1 LKRVSLLLLF
11 AISTLQAAD
20 RWERIGTPDFE
31 IYSNAGETAARKAL
45 NHLEQVRGFFL
56 KASPLPL
63 LDIFPVRIVVFKTL
77 DQFRQFA
84 QSESQRAFF
93 AGGAQRD
100 YIVMADSPNDYA
112 YAIHEYMHLIVR
124 HSGLHLPT
132 WLNEGWSEVYSTL
145 RPVADGVAV
154 GDLIE
159 GRMKT
164 LASGEWLDLA
174 TLTSVTPQS
183 PIYKGSGVDIF
194 YAESWAL
201 AHMLFLAP
209 DYSENFPKFLVA
221 IHRGKTFDEACS
233 IAYQK
238 TSAQV
243 YADLRGYFDRKKMY
257 GRVFQAPLAKST
269 GPKETAKLSEF
280 DERLLL
286 TDLLAVANRRAEARA
301 EYDRLAAQFPDRYEV
316 AESLGYLAL
325 SSGDHDAARQNFTR
339 AFGAGDA
346 DPRMCL
352 RLALLDREA
361 KQPLTRVANELER
374 AVNSSPNYVDALL
387 QLGVVRIAQRDYEKG
402 IAALMKIDQIQPEQA
417 PAVFSALSYAYF
429 EQGDLDRA
437 RKTAETARRYA
448 RTSSETARLDSR
460 VEMIDARARS
470 PFPPRPGEKTERVE
484 GVLREIVCKP
494 TGNLMAAEVAGKVM
508 TFDLPEPKA
517 VEFIHEAGPALR
529 VACGPQRPVR
539 LTIEYVPA
547 SVMRLQTAG
556 VVRRIEY

>member
-1 LKRVSLLLLF
+1 MLF
-11 AISTLQAAD
+11 AVSRLRAAD
-20 RWERIGTPDFE
+20 HWERIGTPDFE
-31 IYSNAGETAARKAL
+31 IYSNAGDAAARKAL
-45 NHLEQVRGFFL
+45 THLEQVRGFFL

-63 LDIFPVRIVVFKTL
+63 LDVFPVRIVVFKTP
-77 DQFRQFA
+77 DQFRQYA

-93 AGGAQRD
+93 VGGPQRD
-100 YIVMADSPNDYA
+100 YIVMSDSPNEYA

-159 GRMKT
+159 GRMRT
-164 LASGEWLDLA
+164 LSNADWLDLA

-183 PIYKGSGVDIF
+183 PIYKGAGVDVF

-221 IHRGKTFDEACS
+221 IHRGNTFDEACS
-233 IAYQK
+233 IAYRK
-238 TSAQV
+238 TSAEV

-257 GRVFQAPLAKST
+257 GRVFKAALARSA
-269 GPKETAKLSEF
+269 GPKESTALSEF

-286 TDLLAVANRRAEARA
+286 ADLLNVTNRRTEART
-301 EYDRLAAQFPDRYEV
+301 EYDRLAAQFPNRYEV

-325 SSGDHDAARQNFTR
+325 SASDRDSARQNFTR
-339 AFGAGDA
+339 AFDAGDA

-352 RLALLDREA
+352 RLAVLDREA
-361 KQPLTRVANELER
+361 KQPLARVAAELER
-374 AVNSSPNYVDALL
+374 ALSSSPAYVDALL
-387 QLGVVRIAQRDYEKG
+387 QLGLVRIAQRDYEKG
-402 IAALMKIDQIQPEQA
+402 IAALMKIDQIQPAQA

-437 RKTAETARRYA
+437 RKNADTARRYVHTPAETARLESLVETIEA
-448 RTSSETARLDSR
+448 RGK
-460 VEMIDARARS
+460 S
-470 PFPPRPGEKTERVE
+470 PFPPRPGEKTERIA
-484 GVLREIVCKP
+484 GLLREIDCKP
-494 TGNLMAAEVAGKVM
+494 AGNLIAIEVAGNVT

-517 VEFIHEAGPALR
+517 VEFIHESGPALQ
-529 VACGPQRPVR
+529 VTCGPQRPIP
-539 LTIEYVPA
+539 LTIEYAPV
-547 SVMRLQTAG
+547 SVMHLQTAG

>member
-1 LKRVSLLLLF
+1 LKRVCLLLLF
-11 AISTLQAAD
+11 AVLHIRAAD

-31 IYSNAGETAARKAL
+31 IYSNAGDAAARKVL
-45 NHLEQVRGFFL
+45 TQLQQVRGFFL

-63 LDIFPVRIVVFKTL
+63 LDIFPARIVVFKTL
-77 DQFRQFA
+77 DQFRQYA

-93 AGGAQRD
+93 AASAQRD
-100 YIVMADSPNDYA
+100 YIVMADSPNEYA

-124 HSGLHLPT
+124 HSGLHLPS

-159 GRMKT
+159 GRMRT
-164 LASGEWLDLA
+164 LSSAEWLDLA

-183 PIYKGSGVDIF
+183 PLYKGSGADVF

-209 DYSENFPKFLVA
+209 DYSPDFARFLLA
-221 IHRGKTFDEACS
+221 IHLGKTFDEACS
-233 IAYQK
+233 LAYRK
-238 TSAQV
+238 TSAEV
-243 YADLRGYFDRKKMY
+243 YTDLRGYFDRKKMY
-257 GRVFQAPLAKST
+257 GRVFHAPLAKSGAPRESIRLT
-269 GPKETAKLSEF
+269 DF

-286 TDLLAVANRRAEARA
+286 ADLLAATNRRPEARA
-301 EYDRLAAQFPDRYEV
+301 EYDRLAAQFADRYEV

-325 SSGDHDAARQNFTR
+325 SANDRNTARQNFTR
-339 AFGAGDA
+339 AFDAGDA

-361 KQPLTRVANELER
+361 KQPLTRLASELER
-374 AVNSSPNYVDALL
+374 ALNSSPAYVDALL
-387 QLGVVRIAQRDYEKG
+387 QLGIVRIAQRDYQAG
-402 IAALMKIDQIQPEQA
+402 IAALLKIDQIQPDQA

-429 EQGDLDRA
+429 EQGDLERA
-437 RKTAETARRYA
+437 RKHAETARQYV
-448 RTSSETARLDSR
+448 RTQAETARIDSL
-460 VEMIDARARS
+460 VETIEARAKGR
-470 PFPPRPGEKTERVE
+470 FPPHPGEKTERVE
-484 GVLREIVCKP
+484 GVLRQIDCKP
-494 TGNLMAAEVAGKVM
+494 AGNLMAVEVAGSIM

-517 VEFIHEAGPALR
+517 VEFIHDAGPALQ
-529 VACGPQRPVR
+529 VACGPQRPIR
-539 LTIEYVPA
+539 LIIEYIPA
-547 SVMRLQTAG
+547 SVLRLETAG

>member
-1 LKRVSLLLLF
+1 MKHACLIALCAALPVC
-11 AISTLQAAD
+11 AAD
-20 RWERIGTPDFE
+20 HWERLGTPDFE
-31 IYSNAGETAARKAL
+31 IYSNAGDAAARKAL

-63 LDIFPVRIVVFKTL
+63 LDVFPARVVVFKTL
-77 DQFRQFA
+77 DQFRQYA
-84 QSESQRAFF
+84 RTESERAFF
-93 AGGAQRD
+93 VGGPQRD
-100 YIVMADSPNDYA
+100 YIVMSDSPDEYA

-145 RPVADGVAV
+145 RPVSDGVAV

-164 LASGEWLDLA
+164 LAAAEWLDLA

-183 PIYKGSGVDIF
+183 PIYKDSRVDVF

-209 DYSENFPKFLVA
+209 DYSPDFPKFLIA

-233 IAYQK
+233 IAWRK
-238 TSAQV
+238 PPAQV

-257 GRVFQAPLAKST
+257 GRVFQAPLAKSAA
-269 GPKETAKLSEF
+269 PKESTALSEF

-286 TDLLAVANRRAEARA
+286 AELLTITNRRAEARA
-301 EYDRLAAQFPDRYEV
+301 EYERLAAQFPDRYEV
-316 AESLGYLAL
+316 AESLGYFAL
-325 SSGDHDAARQNFTR
+325 NANDRNAARQNFTR
-339 AFGAGDA
+339 AFDAGDA

-352 RLALLDREA
+352 RLAILDREA
-361 KQPLTRVANELER
+361 RQPLTRVAAELER
-374 AVNSSPNYVDALL
+374 AVKSSPAYVDALL

-417 PAVFSALSYAYF
+417 AAVFSALSYAYF

-437 RKTAETARRYA
+437 RKNADTARRYVHTPA
-448 RTSSETARLDSR
+448 ETVRLDSL
-460 VEMIDARARS
+460 VETIDSRAKS

-484 GVLREIVCKP
+484 GILREIDCKP
-494 TGNLMAAEVAGKVM
+494 GGNHMAAEVAGNLM
-508 TFDLPEPKA
+508 TFDLPDPRA
-517 VEFIHEAGPALR
+517 VEFIHESGPALQ
-529 VACGPQRPVR
+529 VTCGPQGRIP
-539 LTIEYVPA
+539 LTIEYAPA

>member
-1 LKRVSLLLLF
+1 MR
-11 AISTLQAAD
+11 AAD
-20 RWERIGTPDFE
+20 HWERIGTPDFE
-31 IYSNAGETAARKAL
+31 IYSNAGDAAARKVL
-45 NHLEQVRGFFL
+45 THLEQVRGFFL

-63 LDIFPVRIVVFKTL
+63 LDVFPVRIVVFKTL

-84 QSESQRAFF
+84 QSDSQRAFF
-93 AGGAQRD
+93 AGGLQRD
-100 YIVMADSPNDYA
+100 YIVMADSPNEYA

-124 HSGLHLPT
+124 HSGLRLPT

-159 GRMKT
+159 GRLRT
-164 LASGEWLDLA
+164 LSSAQWLDLA

-183 PIYKGSGVDIF
+183 PIYKSNGVDIF

-209 DYSENFPKFLVA
+209 DYSPDFPKFLVA

-233 IAYQK
+233 IAYRK

-257 GRVFQAPLAKST
+257 GRVFQAPLAKSAA
-269 GPKETAKLSEF
+269 PKESVTLSEF

-286 TDLLAVANRRAEARA
+286 ADLLTAVNRRTQARA

-325 SSGDHDAARQNFTR
+325 SSADHADARQNFTR
-339 AFGAGDA
+339 AFDAGDT

-361 KQPLTRVANELER
+361 KQPLTRVATELER
-374 AVNSSPNYVDALL
+374 AINSSPNYVDALL
-387 QLGVVRIAQRDYEKG
+387 QLGLVRIAQRDYEKG

-429 EQGDLDRA
+429 EQGDLARA
-437 RKTAETARRYA
+437 RKNADTARRYVHTPAETARLG
-448 RTSSETARLDSR
+448 SL
-460 VEMIDARARS
+460 VEMIDARANG
-470 PFPPRPGEKTERVE
+470 PFPPRPGEKTERIE
-484 GVLREIVCKP
+484 GVLRQIDCKP
-494 TGNLMAAEVAGKVM
+494 AGNFMAVEVAGKVM

-517 VEFIHEAGPALR
+517 VEFIHETGPALQ

-539 LTIEYVPA
+539 ITIEYVPG